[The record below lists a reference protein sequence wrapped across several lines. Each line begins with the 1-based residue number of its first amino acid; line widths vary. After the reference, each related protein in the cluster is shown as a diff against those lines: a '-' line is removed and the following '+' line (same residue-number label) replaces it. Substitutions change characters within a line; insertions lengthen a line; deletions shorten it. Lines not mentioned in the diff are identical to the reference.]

1 MTPIINP
8 WAIYLI
14 SRLDTIKDVIDFT
27 SFAIFLCVAGIALER
42 YIMIETTEEWIEYMK
57 KSCVKKL
64 CIIII
69 CLLVINSFIPDTR
82 TGLMIFTAHYAT
94 EENIDKSIEFVE
106 KTTDH
111 IVDKVK
117 ELEDN

>member
-8 WAIYLI
+8 WTIYLI
-14 SRLDTIKDVIDFT
+14 SRLDEIKILVV
-27 SFAIFLCVAGIALER
+27 FAFLTVLLCIVGIALGQCFTVDT
-42 YIMIETTEEWIEYMK
+42 IEEWTEHMK

-64 CIIII
+64 CIIFICII
-69 CLLVINSFIPDTR
+69 VIDFFIPDTH
-82 TGLMIFTAHYAT
+82 TGFMILTAHYAT
-94 EENIDKSIEFVE
+94 EENINKGMEFIE